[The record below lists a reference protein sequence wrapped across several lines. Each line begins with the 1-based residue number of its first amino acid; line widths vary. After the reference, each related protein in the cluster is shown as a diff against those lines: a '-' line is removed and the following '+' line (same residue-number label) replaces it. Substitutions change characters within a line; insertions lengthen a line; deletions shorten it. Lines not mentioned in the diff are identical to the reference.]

1 MRRSRT
7 TIWVPLLTCGE
18 MNDAHR
24 AVRRVD
30 ALSAGAPRPERVDA
44 KVLQVNMDV
53 QLRAENEKLM
63 EICQVLEEKSRD
75 GGGVYLHGLRQDDDR
90 HGSCVDALHPGGET
104 DLGDPLHAMS
114 STFVLQMSIDV
125 LTTYPHRR
133 VVQTA

>member
-1 MRRSRT
+1 
-7 TIWVPLLTCGE
+7 

-44 KVLQVNMDV
+44 KVLRVNVDV

-63 EICQVLEEKSRD
+63 QIHPVQRNKEA
-75 GGGVYLHGLRQDDDR
+75 GGGVYLHRLRQDDDR
-90 HGSCVDALHPGGET
+90 HGSCVDALHPGGEA

-114 STFVLQMSIDV
+114 STFVLQMFVDV
-125 LTTYPHRR
+125 LAAYPHRR